1 MRTKTLILTT
11 VLGVASAATTMAQV
25 YSVNAVGYVNK
36 TLVPGF
42 QLVANPLDAGAGNNT
57 IAKLFAGVPAGT
69 VVYKYTGTGFDVND
83 YDPDTYGAQGW
94 ATPDMTLVPGEGAFV
109 LLPPGANFTVTFV
122 GEVAQGNLS
131 NPLPAGFS
139 IRSSQVPQ
147 SAALDTVLK
156 FPVSNGDFIYQY
168 NTTTKSY
175 DTSDYD
181 TDTYGPQGWPGA
193 APAPA
198 VGEAFWVKKLA
209 ATNWTRTFSVNTP

>member
-11 VLGVASAATTMAQV
+11 ALSVAGAATTMAQV

-42 QLVANPLDAGAGNNT
+42 QMVANPLDAGAGNNT
-57 IAKLFAGVPAGT
+57 VAKLFAGVPAGT
-69 VVYKYTGTGFDVND
+69 VVYKYSAGSFAIND
-83 YDPDTYGAQGW
+83 YDPDTYGAAGW
-94 ATPDMTLVPGEGAFV
+94 ADTAQTLVPGEGVF
-109 LLPPGANFTVTFV
+109 LKLPGTANVTITFV
-122 GEVAQGNLS
+122 GEVMQGSLS

-147 SAALDTVLK
+147 SAALDAVLK
-156 FPVSNGDFIYQY
+156 FPVANGDFIYQF
-168 NTTTKSY
+168 NATTKAY
-175 DTSDYD
+175 VISDYD
-181 TDTYGPQGWPGA
+181 TDSYGPQGWAAA

-209 ATNWTRTFSVNTP
+209 ATNWVRDFSVNN

>member
-11 VLGVASAATTMAQV
+11 ALCAAGAATTMAQV

-57 IAKLFAGVPAGT
+57 VAKLFAGAPAGT
-69 VVYKYTGTGFDVND
+69 TVYKYTGTGFDVND

-94 ATPDMTLVPGEGAFV
+94 ADPAQTLVPGEGAFV
-109 LLPPGANFTVTFV
+109 KLPAGANFTVTFV
-122 GEVAQGNLS
+122 GEVAQGSLS
-131 NPLPAGFS
+131 NPLPKGFS

-156 FPVSNGDFIYQY
+156 FPIANGDFIYQY
-168 NTTTKSY
+168 DTAAKAYVTT
-175 DTSDYD
+175 DYD
-181 TDTYGPQGWPGA
+181 TDTYGPQGWA
-193 APAPA
+193 TTAPSPA
-198 VGEAFWVKKLA
+198 VGEAFWVKKIA
-209 ATNWTRTFSVNTP
+209 AVNWVRDFSVNN